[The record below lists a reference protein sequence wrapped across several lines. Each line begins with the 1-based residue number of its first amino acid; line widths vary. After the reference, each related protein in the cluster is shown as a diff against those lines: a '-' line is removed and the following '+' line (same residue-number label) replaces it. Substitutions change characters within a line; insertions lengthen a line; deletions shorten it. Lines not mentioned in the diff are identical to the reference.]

1 MQEGFFFCLSHPMYH
16 FRSRAADGRMGAMRS
31 VRYAGRRDVLFQKL
45 GAGAEIQCIWGT
57 GGGGKILLLQNRV
70 GEGWVRKPYD
80 SLMH

>member
-1 MQEGFFFCLSHPMYH
+1 
-16 FRSRAADGRMGAMRS
+16 MRS